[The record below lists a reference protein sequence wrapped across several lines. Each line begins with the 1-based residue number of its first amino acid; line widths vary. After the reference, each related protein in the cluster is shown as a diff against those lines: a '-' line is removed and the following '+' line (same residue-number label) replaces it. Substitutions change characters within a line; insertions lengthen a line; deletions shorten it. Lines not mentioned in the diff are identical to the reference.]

1 MHLDDS
7 EDGAMAL
14 SQLQQSGGSVILT
27 IPQDMVSRL
36 GVEIGQ
42 KIHLKV
48 KDGVLTIERHP
59 LSSASSEQSMGTKT
73 APVAYAPVAYAEEWG
88 RLRAKF
94 ESRREIGGQKSK

>member
-1 MHLDDS
+1 
-7 EDGAMAL
+7 MAL

-59 LSSASSEQSMGTKT
+59 PSPASSEQSTGTKT
-73 APVAYAPVAYAEEWG
+73 RPVAYAPVPYAEEWG

-94 ESRREIGGQKSK
+94 ESLRKSGCRKS

>member
-1 MHLDDS
+1 
-7 EDGAMAL
+7 MAL

-42 KIHLKV
+42 KINLKV

-59 LSSASSEQSMGTKT
+59 LSPASSEQRMGMTT
-73 APVAYAPVAYAEEWG
+73 APVAYAEEWG

-94 ESRREIGGQKSK
+94 ESSRKNLGQKSK